1 MAGNGIIG
9 RLYTLLESGDAAVVS
24 AVLTALYN
32 ISATENLADGVLQNK
47 LLQLLGWKALSPKS
61 KEAARM
67 LLQRL
72 DIRDGRDGMSFTFL
86 SAFSLPP
93 ARSPVY
99 LNP

>member
-9 RLYTLLESGDAAVVS
+9 RLYTLLECSDAAVVS

-47 LLQLLGWKALSPKS
+47 LLQLLGWRSLSPKS
-61 KEAARM
+61 KDAART

-72 DIRDGRDGMSFTFL
+72 DVKECRDGLSFTFL
-86 SAFSLPP
+86 SGFCLPP

-99 LNP
+99 LEP